1 MSIRARDVRREFDG
15 KVAIEHADVDVAP
28 GVITGLIG
36 PNGSGKTTLLLVL
49 AGLLAPTPAASTSMG
64 RIPPPTVPPPAPASA
79 GCPTTWARGR
89 P

>member
-36 PNGSGKTTLLLVL
+36 PNGSGKTTLLRTCYRALPTT
-49 AGLLAPTPAASTSMG
+49 AGLVTIDGADIT
-64 RIPPPTVPPPAPASA
+64 
-79 GCPTTWARGR
+79 
-89 P
+89 